1 MRYAILGDVH
11 ANREA
16 LDAAIADAQASGVDA
31 YAQVGDVVGY
41 GPDPAYCIDKLRDLG
56 CHICLGN
63 HDAAVVRRLPL
74 DVFNPFAKMAL
85 EWTMF
90 ELKRSHRDFLS
101 SLPLEVEL
109 PGIDAVIVHGSLFK
123 PESFDYV
130 RSLAS
135 AARSL
140 EIQRTQ
146 LCFVGH
152 SHQPCLFV
160 MYEDGR
166 CDLLSIFKR
175 EGHYQMGAQSSERLL
190 VNVGSVGQPRDE
202 DPRAAYVL
210 FDSEEMSLQL
220 VRVSYDIEAVQ
231 ERIRQKGLPHVL
243 AERLKYGL

>member
-11 ANREA
+11 SNKEA
-16 LDAAIADAQASGVDA
+16 LEAVLAHAQAAGVES

-41 GPDPAYCIDKLRDLG
+41 GPDPAYCIDRLREIG
-56 CHICLGN
+56 CKICLGN
-63 HDAAVVRRLPL
+63 HDAATVRRLPL
-74 DVFNPFAKMAL
+74 DAFNPFAKMAL

-90 ELKRSHRDFLS
+90 ELKKQHRDFLN
-101 SLPLEVEL
+101 SLELQVEL
-109 PGIDAVIVHGSLFK
+109 PEIDATIVHGSLFR

-140 EIQRTQ
+140 EQQKSQ

-160 MYEDGR
+160 MYADGR

-175 EGHYQMGAQSSERLL
+175 EGLYQIPDGSDEKLL

-210 FDSEEMSLQL
+210 YDSEERTLQL
-220 VRVSYDIEAVQ
+220 VRVSYDIRVVQ

-243 AERLKYGL
+243 AERLAYGL

>member
-11 ANREA
+11 SNKEA
-16 LDAAIADAQASGVDA
+16 LEAVLAYAEAAEVDA

-41 GPDPAYCIDKLRDLG
+41 GPDPAYCIDRLRELD
-56 CHICLGN
+56 CKICLGN
-63 HDAAVVRRLPL
+63 HDAASVRRLPL

-90 ELKRSHRDFLS
+90 ELRKAHREFLAG
-101 SLPLEVEL
+101 LPLQVTL
-109 PGIDAVIVHGSLFK
+109 PEIDACIVHGSLFR

-140 EIQRTQ
+140 ELQETQ

-152 SHQPCLFV
+152 SHQPCLFS
-160 MYEDGR
+160 MQSGGQ
-166 CDLLSIFKR
+166 CDMLSIFKR
-175 EGHYQMGAQSSERLL
+175 EGMYCIPPGSEERLL

-202 DPRAAYVL
+202 DPRAAFVIY
-210 FDSEEMSLQL
+210 DSEERSLQL
-220 VRVSYDIEAVQ
+220 VRVSYDIRIVQ

-243 AERLKYGL
+243 AERLAYGL